1 MQGFYR
7 VIELGKDTL
16 FGWLLPFDNGDNDGD
31 DVCRAG

>member
-1 MQGFYR
+1 MQGSYR

-16 FGWLLPFDNGDNDGD
+16 FGWLLPFDNGD